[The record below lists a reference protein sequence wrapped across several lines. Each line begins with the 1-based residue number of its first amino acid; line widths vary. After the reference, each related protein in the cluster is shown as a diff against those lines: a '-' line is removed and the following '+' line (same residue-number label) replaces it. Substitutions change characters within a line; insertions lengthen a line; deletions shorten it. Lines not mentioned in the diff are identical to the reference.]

1 MSSISVKAA
10 LPLILVPIHR
20 DSEAT
25 AAPHV
30 KVRQYASLMP
40 LKCGLHAYSMA
51 VREPGKFDNKTRYGV
66 F

>member
-1 MSSISVKAA
+1 MSVKAA

-51 VREPGKFDNKTRYGV
+51 DRDPRKFDKKMRDGV